1 MGVSNRHG
9 DLFVPHKV
17 LDGSETLSDH
27 YQPGCK
33 SMTQTVP
40 REIPNLRSLEDRL
53 EPKAG
58 SGETTLALVPKN
70 MSRWSAHFAQR
81 FERGVRR
88 AV

>member
-40 REIPNLRSLEDRL
+40 GEIPNLRSLEHRL
-53 EPKAG
+53 EPEAG
-58 SGETTLALVPKN
+58 SGKTTLALVAKN
-70 MSRWSAHFAQR
+70 VSRWTVHFAQR
-81 FERGVRR
+81 FERGVRWT
-88 AV
+88 V